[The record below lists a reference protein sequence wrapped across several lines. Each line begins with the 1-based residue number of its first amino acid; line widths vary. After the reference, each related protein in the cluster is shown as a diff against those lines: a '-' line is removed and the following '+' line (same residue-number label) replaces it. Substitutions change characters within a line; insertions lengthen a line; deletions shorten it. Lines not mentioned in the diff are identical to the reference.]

1 MASVHPALAPYVR
14 SIVTYDVTFGGPG
27 VHIGMPSTGLTF
39 VLPLDEPLEVAWD
52 AAPRTRTVGWSSV
65 SGLHTTPAAVHHG
78 DHQRGIQLSLTPA
91 GARAIWG
98 VPASAL
104 AGELLDLA
112 DVATGLAD
120 LPERLS
126 GETTWQARL
135 ALLQRSLLGSLRRH
149 GQASPRPEVGR
160 AMALRTRGVPV
171 AATADDVGY
180 SRRRLTTLVRDEV
193 GLTPKAYQRLA
204 RFADAHGRLRRA
216 ALDGAVSVAR
226 VAAESGYADQA
237 HLAREW
243 TGFAG
248 CSPTEWLRR
257 EFPIVQATE
266 GRRGGT

>member
-1 MASVHPALAPYVR
+1 MATVHPALAPHVR
-14 SIVTYDVTFGGPG
+14 SIVAYDVAFGAPG

-39 VLPLDEPLEVAWD
+39 VLPLDEPLEVSWD
-52 AAPRTRTVGWSSV
+52 GAPRTRTVGWSSV
-65 SGLHTTPAAVHHG
+65 SGLHTTAAAVQHG
-78 DHQRGIQLSLTPA
+78 DHQRGIQLTLSPA

-104 AGELLDLA
+104 AGQLLGLA
-112 DVATGLAD
+112 DVDDALAD
-120 LPERLS
+120 LPERMS
-126 GETTWQARL
+126 TETTWPARL
-135 ALLQRSLLGSLRRH
+135 RALEKALLDALHRH
-149 GQASPRPEVGR
+149 ERPGPRPEVAR
-160 AMALRTRGVPV
+160 AMALLTRGVPV
-171 AATADDVGY
+171 ATTAADVGF

-193 GLTPKAYQRLA
+193 GLAPKTYQRLA
-204 RFADAHGRLRRA
+204 RFSSAHGRLRRA
-216 ALDGAVSVAR
+216 ALDGDVSVAR

-266 GRRGGT
+266 GRRGAP